1 MARLWVGALDDA
13 DTTVISDP
21 QGAGGNPNLA
31 EYRYVPHI
39 VLGLLVVLYGV
50 RSFYRNFDWHTDVT
64 LWAAAKTES
73 PISFRS
79 YQSYA
84 FALFEQDAAGN
95 CDRMIQTDEDGLK
108 IVDDLPNPLNSS
120 RLYLHLGMYYGLKG
134 ELLSKPVTN
143 SIEVTEAAVPWFQ
156 KSAGILERGVPVDRA
171 FNEVNRG
178 RDVKRGRNGEDT
190 PDVGLA
196 PVYGYLG
203 VAYLRVNRL
212 DEAEQAFRYMRHLE
226 CTDPDAYLK
235 LASVYERRNQ
245 FDKEAVCLM
254 QVILLDKDNQH
265 PEAWPALNEVFKR
278 INTEPYPCIIQNA
291 AGRAQLDLSRTAV
304 RDTVL
309 DAYRDFVRVFQQAKR
324 KPLAEGARHSRQAI
338 RILEGSALRSALR
351 SDLSEAIPY
360 TGSARPGLLEA
371 AESQIRADDARSSE
385 GGPQPDQQH
394 RTRVAPDGD
403 VERPGHL
410 YARPAEAHSRQ
421 RRGRRTA
428 RVNEL
433 TGCPMMGQ
441 WTSICWF

>member
-1 MARLWVGALDDA
+1 MRLSSDYSYNQIPLFGWHGVTFSENLSCVAAMFLFFGVLALAVWCWWKGQKAIAFFIALFFINYLPTGNFLYIIGSIMAERFMYLPLIGFAACIAIGADLLARLWVGALDDA

-156 KSAGILERGVPVDRA
+156 KSAGILEPRRA
-171 FNEVNRG
+171 G
-178 RDVKRGRNGEDT
+178 GS
-190 PDVGLA
+190 
-196 PVYGYLG
+196 
-203 VAYLRVNRL
+203 RV
-212 DEAEQAFRYMRHLE
+212 Q
-226 CTDPDAYLK
+226 
-235 LASVYERRNQ
+235 
-245 FDKEAVCLM
+245 
-254 QVILLDKDNQH
+254 
-265 PEAWPALNEVFKR
+265 
-278 INTEPYPCIIQNA
+278 
-291 AGRAQLDLSRTAV
+291 
-304 RDTVL
+304 
-309 DAYRDFVRVFQQAKR
+309 
-324 KPLAEGARHSRQAI
+324 
-338 RILEGSALRSALR
+338 
-351 SDLSEAIPY
+351 
-360 TGSARPGLLEA
+360 
-371 AESQIRADDARSSE
+371 
-385 GGPQPDQQH
+385 
-394 RTRVAPDGD
+394 
-403 VERPGHL
+403 
-410 YARPAEAHSRQ
+410 
-421 RRGRRTA
+421 
-428 RVNEL
+428 
-433 TGCPMMGQ
+433 
-441 WTSICWF
+441 